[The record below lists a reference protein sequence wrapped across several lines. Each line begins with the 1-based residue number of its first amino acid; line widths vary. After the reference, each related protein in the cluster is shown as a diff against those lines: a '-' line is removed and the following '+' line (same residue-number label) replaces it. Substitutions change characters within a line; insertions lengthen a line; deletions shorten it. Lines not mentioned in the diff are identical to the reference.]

1 MHSCALFG
9 HSAVQTVL
17 RLNTKML
24 SCVTKHRNGDSQE
37 YVLKTSSKR
46 GYTVLVNQETHRKCK
61 ARYMTKVHKGKVLR
75 LTFAHANILRLRCL
89 SIPNDILIEHCLK
102 RFTSP
107 T

>member
-1 MHSCALFG
+1 MLLSTEMVIDRNMC
-9 HSAVQTVL
+9 L
-17 RLNTKML
+17 RLHPSM
-24 SCVTKHRNGDSQE
+24 S
-37 YVLKTSSKR
+37 
-46 GYTVLVNQETHRKCK
+46 YTVLVNQETHRKYK
-61 ARYMTKVHKGKVLR
+61 ARYVTKVHKGKVLR